1 MRTFWQDLRFGLRML
16 AKAPGFTAVAVLT
29 LGLGIGANTAI
40 FSVVNGVL
48 LRPLPYAAPGQLVR
62 FFTVFP
68 TQPHFPIAKAD
79 YQDLRERTGSFSN
92 MALYAERDLDLTV
105 NDRPEHLAGMAVS
118 YEFFQVLGVHPIL
131 GRDFA
136 ANEQVRGNNHV
147 AILSNELWR
156 THFGSDPNIVGRSLT
171 LSGEPFTVIGVLP
184 PGVQHVGGDY
194 HSTGHGDNV
203 DVWWPIDLLPLQKF
217 DRGAHFMNGVAR
229 LKQGI
234 GVEQASADMNTI
246 ADQLRRE
253 FPDGDENLRFKVVAL
268 KEEIVGRART
278 LILVLLGAV
287 GFLLLI
293 ACVNVANLMLARATA
308 RSREMALRS
317 VLGAGGWRL
326 VRQLLTESLALACL
340 GSVFGLLLA
349 YWGVDALLALS
360 PDKLPRLQAVHV
372 DGFVLVFA
380 VGLTVVTSVIF
391 GFAPALVLLKSDVNQ
406 SLRDGDRGTTR
417 GAARGRL
424 GNVLVISEI
433 ALALVLLAG
442 GGLLLRTFVN
452 LQHVDA
458 GFQPAHVLTF
468 HTNLVAKRYKDD
480 ATFIRFYQE
489 LVTRMQKLPG
499 VEYAG
504 VATDIPWTGYDE
516 NANFGIVGR
525 ADDPKNPFEARY
537 HFVSPDYFRAIGTPL
552 LSGRFMTPADDT
564 SAPKVV
570 MINAALARRYF
581 SNEDP
586 VGKVLNVFGVK
597 DVKIIGVVGDVKDTP
612 DAPAAK
618 PAYYLPDFQMAY
630 QDQHAVV
637 LRASGDLESLARA
650 ARAEV
655 LAIDP
660 DLPITDVRTME
671 EVGGRAISDARFSV
685 LLVGVFAGTALLL
698 AAVGIFGVISYTVTQ
713 RTHEFGIR
721 MALGA
726 QPGNVL
732 AMVVKEGARL
742 GLAGVLIGIVC
753 AAVLMRGMA
762 SLLFGVGASDPVTF
776 AGVALV
782 MVGVAL
788 AACYFPAR
796 RAMRVEP
803 MAALRHE

>member
-68 TQPHFPIAKAD
+68 TEPHFPIAKAD

-105 NDRPEHLAGMAVS
+105 NDRPEHLAGMGVS

-131 GRDFA
+131 GRDFEP
-136 ANEQVRGNNHV
+136 NEQIRGNNHV
-147 AILSNELWR
+147 AMLSNELWR
-156 THFGSDPNIVGRSLT
+156 THFASDPNIVGKSLT

-194 HSTGHGDNV
+194 HSTVHGENV
-203 DVWWPIDLLPLQKF
+203 DVWWPIDLLPLDKF
-217 DRGAHFMNGVAR
+217 GRGAHFMNGLAR
-229 LKQGI
+229 LKPGI

-246 ADQLRRE
+246 AAQIRRE
-253 FPDGDENLRFKVVAL
+253 NPGTDMGFKVVAL

-278 LILVLLGAV
+278 MILVLLGAV

-360 PDKLPRLQAVHV
+360 PDKLPRLQAVRV
-372 DGFVLVFA
+372 DGSVLLFA

-391 GFAPALVLLKSDVNQ
+391 GLAPALVLLKADVNQ
-406 SLRDGDRGTTR
+406 SLRDGDRGSTR
-417 GAARGRL
+417 GVGRGRL
-424 GNVLVISEI
+424 GNLLVISEI

-468 HTNLVAKRYKDD
+468 QTNLSSKRYKDD
-480 ATFIRFYQE
+480 AAFIRFYQE
-489 LVTRMQKLPG
+489 LVGRLQTLPG
-499 VEYAG
+499 VQFVG
-504 VATDIPWTGYDE
+504 SSTDIPWTGYDE
-516 NANFGIVGR
+516 NSDFGIVGR
-525 ADDPKNPFEARY
+525 ADDAKNPFEARY

-552 LSGRFMTPADDT
+552 VAGRFLAPADDAN
-564 SAPKVV
+564 APRVV
-570 MINAALARRYF
+570 LINAALARRYF
-581 SNEDP
+581 PNEDP
-586 VGKVLNVFGVK
+586 VGKALNMFGFK
-597 DVKIIGVVGDVKDTP
+597 DVKVVGVVGDVKDTP
-612 DAPAAK
+612 GAAAAK
-618 PAYYLPDFQMAY
+618 PAYYMADWQFAY
-630 QDQHAVV
+630 HDQHAVV
-637 LRASGDLESLARA
+637 LRASGDLESLGRA
-650 ARAEV
+650 AREKV
-655 LAIDP
+655 LALDP

-671 EVGGRAISDARFSV
+671 EVGGRAISDARFSL

-753 AAVLMRGMA
+753 AAVLMRGMT

-776 AGVALV
+776 AGVALL

-803 MAALRHE
+803 MTALRHE